1 MKREY
6 RSRSHTTH
14 WSRSVRVVA
23 RARLSATN
31 SDPPDPSNAPTWG
44 AIVPR
49 AYELSPDPAQS
60 APALRVVRIK
70 LAHLAARGLLA
81 QAALSHC
88 VGHARA
94 YSRPNKTPTADWVRL
109 PLNTPDAVSTPSPIP
124 STTPTSASQDARLA
138 QIDALDER
146 ESPASGSV

>member
-1 MKREY
+1 MRREY
-6 RSRSHTTH
+6 RSRCHTTH
-14 WSRSVRVVA
+14 WSRSVRLVA

-31 SDPPDPSNAPTWG
+31 SDPPDPRDAPTRG
-44 AIVPR
+44 AIIPR
-49 AYELSPDPAQS
+49 AYELSFDPARL

-81 QAALSHC
+81 QALLSHC
-88 VGHARA
+88 VGNARA

-124 STTPTSASQDARLA
+124 STTPTGASEDARLA
-138 QIDALDER
+138 QIDALNER
-146 ESPASGSV
+146 ESPTSGSA